1 MKTKQTLILTCAILI
16 LLIYIKIITAFDVI
30 KRNFIK

>member
-16 LLIYIKIITAFDVI
+16 LLIYIKITAFDVI